1 MIKFTII
8 LLYLFLVF
16 LISIVFKKFNENS
29 RETVRKIV
37 HIGIGPLIPI
47 AKFIKIDQN
56 SALIFTGIVSLMVF
70 FNYIYK
76 LFPTIEDVERKSF
89 GTLFYCLSLFFLI
102 YLFWDKDPYALIT
115 GFFIMTFG
123 DGLAGLIGKSFNSR
137 SWIFFKQ
144 KKSLFGTMTMF
155 LTSLIVVCS
164 VGYAQQNRLN
174 LNLNYFTIAFFA
186 TLLEQFSV
194 LGIDNFIVPI
204 SSALFFNFFITS

>member
-1 MIKFTII
+1 MIKFTVI
-8 LLYLFLVF
+8 LLYLLSIF
-16 LISIVFKKFNENS
+16 LISIVFKKYNEDS
-29 RETVRKIV
+29 KEIVRKII

-47 AKFIKIDQN
+47 AQFLKINQN
-56 SALIFTGIVSLMVF
+56 FALIFTGIISIMVF
-70 FNYIYK
+70 INYTYK
-76 LFPTIEDVERKSF
+76 LFPTIEDIERKSY
-89 GTLFYCLSLFFLI
+89 GTLFYCLSLFILI
-102 YLFWDKDPYALIT
+102 YLFWNKNPYALIS

-123 DGLAGLIGKSFNSR
+123 DGLAGLIGKSFNSK

-164 VGYAQQNRLN
+164 IGYAQQNS

-204 SSALFFNFFITS
+204 SSALLFNFFITS